1 MSVFS
6 VCAHTRLFLAVTVV
20 VVVAVGC
27 SSPQPTAVSV
37 SQEDVV
43 LAYVDEGMNAEVA
56 DCLVGLG
63 SREFELDAL
72 LPGKAP
78 EGDLL
83 LIDEML
89 RSCTDA
95 VAILSEEDLVARRNF
110 ESGPFNIGD
119 DLYLDELWTGC
130 ARGNGADCDRLW
142 EDAPVGSM
150 YETFGV
156 TCGNRSE
163 ILDCTE
169 EMNGP
174 DQTPEDLS

>member
-1 MSVFS
+1 MAVSTVR
-6 VCAHTRLFLAVTVV
+6 VRTRLFLAVAA
-20 VVVAVGC
+20 VAVGC
-27 SSPQPTAVSV
+27 SSPQPNEVSV

-43 LAYVDEGMNAEVA
+43 LAYVDEGMDAEVA

-78 EGDLL
+78 EEAAL

-95 VAILSEEDLVARRNF
+95 VAILSEEDLAAPENF
-110 ESGPFNIGD
+110 GSGPFNIGD

-130 ARGNGADCDRLW
+130 AAGDGADCDQLW
-142 EDAPVGSM
+142 EEAPVGSM

-174 DQTPEDLS
+174 DQTPQSAS